1 MGLAAD
7 LASDPGQPG
16 EAPAPA
22 DTSPGLGKKDRS
34 SIVCR
39 GAGLWAGSLRQSMLG
54 GGGRLPKETKA
65 RLLEDAS
72 RRQAFGL

>member
-16 EAPAPA
+16 EAPASA

-39 GAGLWAGSLRQSMLG
+39 GAGLWVGSLRQSML

-72 RRQAFGL
+72 RSQAFGL